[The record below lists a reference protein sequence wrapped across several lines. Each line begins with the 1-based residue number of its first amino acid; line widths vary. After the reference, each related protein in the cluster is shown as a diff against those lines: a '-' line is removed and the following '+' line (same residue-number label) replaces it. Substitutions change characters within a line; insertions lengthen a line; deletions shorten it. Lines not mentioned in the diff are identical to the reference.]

1 MKIIGLLLYGRG
13 GMIHYLERKNH
24 YLEILNS
31 KLEGKTTTLIFWI
44 QKLEGKTTT
53 LNFWIQIS
61 WSSSIFFP
69 VFSLI
74 QFWILIRNELYHPQ
88 SIAKYVSM
96 GNLKLQSLIYF
107 SALVSCSGSISRT
120 QSLWWHIAICFIA
133 YFQYVLPS
141 LDLYRWLQCC
151 FILSI

>member
-1 MKIIGLLLYGRG
+1 MFEFKYIPWS
-13 GMIHYLERKNH
+13 N
-24 YLEILNS
+24 
-31 KLEGKTTTLIFWI
+31 WI
-44 QKLEGKTTT
+44 C
-53 LNFWIQIS
+53 
-61 WSSSIFFP
+61 FP

-151 FILSI
+151 FILMPYPCSHFYFDIKFGDRLYSKEKRRAWHVLFWI